1 MADPSKPHDPRS
13 KRAVLQ
19 QGAGALATLFVV
31 GALVMKPRIQSGLE
45 EESRRV
51 LADAGIP
58 ATVDFVFQ
66 DGRILCA
73 EQLDDP
79 EAARALVLEVRGVR
93 SVTIDTI
100 CIDGPP
106 DGNGPGD
113 TRPTVPDTSTTAAP
127 STSAAPTTTAG
138 PSTSSTTTTTT
149 GASSTTS
156 PAAAATSI
164 SLSGGRLTLSG
175 TVASENQRAALVD
188 AARAAV
194 DPANVTD
201 RLVVDTTLDL
211 DDADISGLTQLIA
224 AMPVPLVFG
233 EVGWDGAALIAS
245 GQYVDAAARAE
256 FEAACE
262 RVGVTPALDARP
274 VATPDDADDV
284 KAAVNALVSAEPILF
299 GKGDIVI
306 SPASTPT
313 VQRVAGILKRFSGMA
328 IEVQGHTDSEG
339 DPGRNLTLSEQRA
352 QAVADAIVTL
362 GVPGDE
368 VTSKG
373 FGETDLITDNNGV
386 EIPEQ
391 SRRVVFGVTAN
402 R

>member
-79 EAARALVLEVRGVR
+79 EAARALVLQVRGVR
-93 SVTIDTI
+93 SVSIDAI

-113 TRPTVPDTSTTAAP
+113 TRPTVPDTSTTTAP
-127 STSAAPTTTAG
+127 STTAAPTTTAA
-138 PSTSSTTTTTT
+138 PNTTTTT

-156 PAAAATSI
+156 PAEDVASI

-175 TVASENQRAALVD
+175 TVASENQRVALVD

-201 RLVVDTTLDL
+201 QLVVDAALDL
-211 DDADISGLTQLIA
+211 DDADISGLTQLVA

-245 GQYVDAAARAE
+245 GQYVDDAARAE

-274 VATPDDADDV
+274 VATSDDADDV

-306 SPASTPT
+306 SPASTAT

>member
-1 MADPSKPHDPRS
+1 MAESSKPHDPRS

-51 LADAGIP
+51 LAEAGIP

-66 DGRILCA
+66 DGRILCVD
-73 EQLDDP
+73 QLDDP
-79 EAARALVLEVRGVR
+79 EAARTLVLEVRGVR
-93 SVTIDTI
+93 SVAVDSI

-106 DGNGPGD
+106 EPNGPRD
-113 TRPTVPDTSTTAAP
+113 TTPTVPGTSTTVAP
-127 STSAAPTTTAG
+127 TTTEAPTTTA
-138 PSTSSTTTTTT
+138 SSSTTT
-149 GASSTTS
+149 SSTV
-156 PAAAATSI
+156 PADDPASV

-175 TVASENQRAALVD
+175 TVASEEQRTALVD
-188 AARAAV
+188 AATAAV

-201 RLVVDTTLDL
+201 QLQVDTSLAL
-211 DDADISGLTQLIA
+211 DDTDVSELAQLVA

-233 EVGWDGAALIAS
+233 EVGWNGTTLVAA
-245 GQYVDAAARAE
+245 GQYVDEAARAD

-262 RVGVTPALDARP
+262 QVGVTPELAGRP
-274 VATPDDADDV
+274 IATPDDAADV
-284 KAAVNALVSAEPILF
+284 MASVNALVAAEPILF
-299 GKGDIVI
+299 GKGAVVI
-306 SPASTPT
+306 SPESNAT
-313 VQRVAGILKRFSGMA
+313 VEQIAGIVKRFAGTA

-352 QAVADAIVTL
+352 QAVADALVAL
-362 GVPGDE
+362 GVPADE

-373 FGETDLITDNNGV
+373 FGETELIRDNNGV

-402 R
+402 S

>member
-1 MADPSKPHDPRS
+1 MAAPSKPHDPRS

-51 LADAGIP
+51 LAEAGIP

-66 DGRILCA
+66 DGRLLCVD
-73 EQLDDP
+73 QLDDP
-79 EAARALVLEVRGVR
+79 EAARALVLQVRGVR
-93 SVTIDTI
+93 SVSVDSI

-106 DGNGPGD
+106 DPNGPRD
-113 TRPTVPDTSTTAAP
+113 TTTTVSDTSTTVAP
-127 STSAAPTTTAG
+127 TTTEAPTTTA
-138 PSTSSTTTTTT
+138 PPSTTT
-149 GASSTTS
+149 STV
-156 PAAAATSI
+156 PAEDLASI

-175 TVASENQRAALVD
+175 TVASEEQRNALVD
-188 AARAAV
+188 AASAAV

-201 RLVVDTTLDL
+201 QLQVDTSLDL
-211 DDADISGLTQLIA
+211 DDTDVSELAQLVA

-233 EVGWDGAALIAS
+233 EVGWNGTALSAA
-245 GQYVDAAARAE
+245 GQYVDETARAA

-262 RVGVTPALDARP
+262 QVGVTPELAARP
-274 VATPDDADDV
+274 VATPDDAADV
-284 KAAVNALVSAEPILF
+284 EAAVNALVATDPILF
-299 GKGDIVI
+299 GKGAVVI
-306 SPASTPT
+306 SPESVAT
-313 VQRVAGILKRFSGMA
+313 VQRVAGIVKRFGGTA

-352 QAVADAIVTL
+352 QAVADALVAL
-362 GVPGDE
+362 GVPADE

-373 FGETDLITDNNGV
+373 FGETELITDNNGV
-386 EIPEQ
+386 ELPEQ

-402 R
+402 S